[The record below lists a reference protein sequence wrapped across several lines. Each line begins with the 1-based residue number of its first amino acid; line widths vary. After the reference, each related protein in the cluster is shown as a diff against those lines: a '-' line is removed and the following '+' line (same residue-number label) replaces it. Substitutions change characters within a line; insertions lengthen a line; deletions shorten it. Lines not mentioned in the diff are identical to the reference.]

1 VLTISIVCIQF
12 IAQRILDIN
21 ENQTYVDPTTL
32 PENSP
37 QKKAQDEEIFQRTRL
52 VNCGFFMHIILG
64 DYVGAILGLVRDQS
78 DWRLDPLQ
86 TIRQLDHEF
95 APVGEG
101 NVVSVEFN
109 MLYRW
114 HATLSQS
121 NEKWFKEEV
130 FEEVFPGKAA
140 DEVTPKDFMIAAH
153 SKLMPDPDLK
163 TWTFGG

>member
-1 VLTISIVCIQF
+1 MIRYLLLSLRVKRTLTLTCF
-12 IAQRILDIN
+12 PPL
-21 ENQTYVDPTTL
+21 
-32 PENSP
+32 
-37 QKKAQDEEIFQRTRL
+37 
-52 VNCGFFMHIILG
+52 

-86 TIRQLDHEF
+86 TIRQLNHEF

-140 DEVTPKDFMIAAH
+140 DDVCIRASTRVAFADACFFSERSLPRT
-153 SKLMPDPDLK
+153 S
-163 TWTFGG
+163 